1 MSETRFEKA
10 YARLASRLKGRDGRS
25 VTYQQGSIIIEG
37 NKAVPSDEVYNVING
52 DGMPTK
58 IQSTDWIWMTTDLA
72 DLTPNP
78 GDRISYFKRDIE
90 YIYEVFPIENL
101 PCSEW
106 HDNAGIM
113 TVIHTKR
120 IK

>member
-1 MSETRFEKA
+1 MSETRFEQA
-10 YARLASRLKGRDGRS
+10 YARLASRLIGRDGRT
-25 VTYQQGSIIIEG
+25 VKYQQGSIIIEG

-58 IQSTDWIWMTTDLA
+58 IQSTDWIWTTADLA
-72 DLTPNP
+72 DLTPLA
-78 GDRISYFKRDIE
+78 GDRISYFKHDIE
-90 YIYEVFPIENL
+90 YIYEVLPIENL

-106 HDNAGIM
+106 HDNAGTM